1 VGFSNA
7 ELTATV
13 QADFDQIALLSDTGW
28 NHNKHYHACLMRHAP
43 VHCAWALDIGCGKG
57 SFSRLLATRS
67 DRVLALD
74 LSPQMIRIA
83 KERSQR
89 HSNIDYQ
96 VCDASTWG
104 SPNEQFDCIA
114 SVAVLHHLPMR
125 SVLARMKSALRRGG
139 SLLILDLYRQ
149 QGLRDA
155 FASVLAAPFSA
166 PLQLLRNGRLRQ
178 PAEIRRAWAEHGKH
192 DSYLTLTDVRRFCD
206 ELLPGATVKRHLLWR
221 YSVVWRK
228 V

>member
-1 VGFSNA
+1 
-7 ELTATV
+7 
-13 QADFDQIALLSDTGW
+13 
-28 NHNKHYHACLMRHAP
+28 
-43 VHCAWALDIGCGKG
+43 
-57 SFSRLLATRS
+57 
-67 DRVLALD
+67 
-74 LSPQMIRIA
+74 
-83 KERSQR
+83 
-89 HSNIDYQ
+89 
-96 VCDASTWG
+96 
-104 SPNEQFDCIA
+104 
-114 SVAVLHHLPMR
+114 MR

-155 FASVLAAPFSA
+155 FASVLATPFSA
-166 PLQLLRNGRLRQ
+166 LMQLLRNGRLRQ

-192 DSYLTLTDVRRFCD
+192 DSYLTLSDVRRFCD